1 MKTILTI
8 EKLVFGGQGF
18 GRTDEGKAA
27 FIWNALPGE
36 TVEVEILENK
46 KTHLEGVA
54 TKIIT
59 ASPERIPVREDS
71 FLSTSP
77 WQMMSLETENYWKR
91 AIAAEQYSKIGDL
104 ILDSEALKI
113 ASDGIEYGYRNKME
127 FSFTEVD
134 GQIRLAFFER
144 GKRIKMPVEKSV
156 LASNEIN
163 SIAKELLDWINTV
176 KIPIRSLKAMII
188 RSNPKGE
195 VIAGLFI
202 KDKLVFE
209 KYPVL
214 SGAFVGFQLY
224 YSTHKSPAS
233 VPTELLYSEGQNY
246 LITEIFDTKLKYGIF
261 SFFQINQ
268 PIFEMALKDIAAFLD
283 PKTPVVDYYSGV
295 GAISLPLSL
304 NRSHT
309 TLVDNNSEAIEY
321 AHENIVIN
329 NRKNVSAECAPAE
342 KLTQY
347 ITPEALI
354 LLDPPRAGLHMDVV
368 KTLLQKKPNRI
379 IYMSCD
385 IATHARDLRLLGQ
398 GYSLVF
404 LQLYNFFPRTPHI
417 EGLAVLEKI

>member
-1 MKTILTI
+1 MKTTLTI
-8 EKLVFGGQGF
+8 EKLVFGGQGL
-18 GRTDEGKAA
+18 GRTAEGKAA

-36 TVEVEILENK
+36 TVEVEILDNK
-46 KTHLEGVA
+46 KTHLEGIA
-54 TKIIT
+54 TTIIT
-59 ASPERIPVREDS
+59 PSPQRIPATEAS

-77 WQMMSLETENYWKR
+77 WQIMSLETENYWKR

-104 ILDSEALKI
+104 ILAPESLKI
-113 ASDGIEYGYRNKME
+113 ATDGTEYGYRNKME
-127 FSFTEVD
+127 FSFTEAD
-134 GQIRLAFFER
+134 GVISLAFFER
-144 GKRIKMPVEKSV
+144 GKRIKIPVEGSN
-156 LASNEIN
+156 LASKEIN
-163 SIAKELLDWINTV
+163 TIAKDLLNWINTV
-176 KIPIRSLKAMII
+176 KIPNRSLKAMII

-202 KDKLVFE
+202 KDKLAFDH
-209 KYPVL
+209 YPTL
-214 SGAFVGFQLY
+214 STPLVGFQVY

-233 VPTELLYSEGQNY
+233 VPTELLHSEGQNY
-246 LITEIFDTKLKYGIF
+246 LITEIFETKLKYGIF

-304 NRSHT
+304 SRSHT
-309 TLVDNNSEAIEY
+309 TLVDNNTEAIEY
-321 AHENIVIN
+321 AHENISLNKRSNVI
-329 NRKNVSAECAPAE
+329 AECAPAE

-347 ITPEALI
+347 ITPDSLI
-354 LLDPPRAGLHMDVV
+354 LLDPPRAGLHMDVI

-385 IATHARDLRLLGQ
+385 IATHARDLRLLGE

>member
-1 MKTILTI
+1 MKTILSI
-8 EKLVFGGQGF
+8 EKLVFGGQGL
-18 GRTDEGKAA
+18 GRSAEGKAA

-36 TVEVEILENK
+36 IVEVEILSDK
-46 KTHLEGVA
+46 KTHLEGIA
-54 TKIIT
+54 TKILT
-59 ASPERIPVREDS
+59 PSKERIAAAES
-71 FLSTSP
+71 NFLSTSP
-77 WQMMSLETENYWKR
+77 WQIMSLETENYWKR

-104 ILDSEALKI
+104 ILDPNSLKI

-127 FSFTEVD
+127 FSFTESE
-134 GQIRLAFFER
+134 GIIHLAFFER
-144 GKRIKMPVEKSV
+144 GKRIKIPVEGSA
-156 LASNEIN
+156 LASKEIN
-163 SIAKELLDWINTV
+163 VIAKELLNWIRNC
-176 KIPIRSLKAMII
+176 KIPSRSLKAMII

-202 KDKLVFE
+202 KDKLTFTQ
-209 KYPVL
+209 YPKL
-214 SGAFVGFQLY
+214 SSPLVGFQLY

-246 LITEIFDTKLKYGIF
+246 LIAEIFETKLKYGIF

-283 PKTPVVDYYSGV
+283 PKTPVVDFYSGV

-304 NRSHT
+304 NRLST
-309 TLVDNNSEAIEY
+309 TLVDNNNEAIEY
-321 AHENIVIN
+321 AHENIILN
-329 NRKNVSAECAPAE
+329 NRQNVKADCAPAE

-347 ITPEALI
+347 IDSESFI
-354 LLDPPRAGLHMDVV
+354 ILDPPRAGLHLDVV
-368 KTLLQKKPNRI
+368 KTLLQKKPKRI

-385 IATHARDLRLLGQ
+385 IATHARDLRLLAQ